1 MINPRQLFL
10 LIIFAGSIFGQENNT
25 EDLNEVSEEILQL
38 SFEPDK
44 LEVAK
49 VLPTNRPWIVGHR
62 GASGMVT
69 RFFSLFS
76 ARSGH
81 YLIFFLSCL
90 LFV

>member
-1 MINPRQLFL
+1 MINPSQLLL

-25 EDLNEVSEEILQL
+25 EDLNEVSEVNLQL

-44 LEVAK
+44 QGVEK

-69 RFFSLFS
+69 RFLAFFSNH
-76 ARSGH
+76 RNE
-81 YLIFFLSCL
+81 I
-90 LFV
+90 

>member
-1 MINPRQLFL
+1 MIIPRQLLL
-10 LIIFAGSIFGQENNT
+10 LIVFAGSIFGQENNT
-25 EDLNEVSEEILQL
+25 EDINEILQL

-69 RFFSLFS
+69 RFLTFFS

-81 YLIFFLSCL
+81 
-90 LFV
+90 